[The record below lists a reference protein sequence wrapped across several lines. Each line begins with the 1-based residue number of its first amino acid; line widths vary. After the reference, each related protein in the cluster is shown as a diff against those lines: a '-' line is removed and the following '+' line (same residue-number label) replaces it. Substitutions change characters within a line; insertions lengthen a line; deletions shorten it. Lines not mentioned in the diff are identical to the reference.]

1 MIAILSATFPGHVF
15 KQVIQ
20 AFTSSDIPK
29 RPESIKEISSIAYR
43 DDNGH
48 QAVFLF
54 DVPDALMA
62 EFVTSQA
69 KRSAFIS
76 ARVPGFTSSV
86 HAGKTVVE
94 AIRDLM
100 PLYP

>member
-15 KQVIQ
+15 KQVVQ
-20 AFTSSDIPK
+20 AFTSPDLPT
-29 RPESIKEISSIAYR
+29 RPESIKEIASIAYS
-43 DDNGH
+43 DDKGDH
-48 QAVFLF
+48 AVFMF
-54 DVPDALMA
+54 DVPDAQMA
-62 EFVTSQA
+62 EFMANQA

-76 ARVPGFTSSV
+76 ARATGFTSSV

-94 AIRDLM
+94 GIRDLM